1 MTRRTLPGAG
11 STARRTLP
19 AGGSTARRTPPAPG
33 RLSRGPV
40 TSSGGV
46 PTARRVATLAPWQP
60 SDAEALVAAVAE
72 SPDLVLQLGGG
83 AVPSV
88 DAARELIES
97 QLVQSADP
105 TWAFAVRV
113 DGRAVGHVALAH
125 VEHRHATAWVSYW
138 LTASERGRGLATRA
152 VASVARFAFDDLG
165 LFRLELGHRVNNPAS
180 CRVATGAGFA
190 AEGVERAKL
199 RYGDERFDVETHARL
214 ASDPDPGV
222 ALLTLNAG

>member
-1 MTRRTLPGAG
+1 MTRRSLPV
-11 STARRTLP
+11 ARDGRVT
-19 AGGSTARRTPPAPG
+19 TRRPLPAPG

-40 TSSGGV
+40 AGPGTV
-46 PTARRVATLAPWQP
+46 PTARRVATLGPWRA
-60 SDAEALVAAVAE
+60 SDAEALAAAVAE

-88 DAARELIES
+88 EDARELIES

-180 CRVATGAGFA
+180 CRVAVGAGFA

-214 ASDPDPGV
+214 ASDPDPDV
-222 ALLTLNAG
+222 ALLTLTAG